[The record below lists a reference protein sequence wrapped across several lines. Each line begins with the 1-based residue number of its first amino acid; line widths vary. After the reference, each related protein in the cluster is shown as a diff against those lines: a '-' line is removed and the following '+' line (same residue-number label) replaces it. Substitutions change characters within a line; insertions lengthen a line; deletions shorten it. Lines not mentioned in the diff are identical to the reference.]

1 MLIVPWVLLEFN
13 ICFSGLAFKVRL
25 LLNVACAFLPA
36 LLPAAGIAE
45 FQSDTSSFSG
55 EVAATC
61 AFSDLESTINLANT
75 IVYTDVPRL
84 QSSYRTFYVVSNV
97 EVKVAVEYEI
107 IAEPA
112 GFAGEYRWLYFRQK
126 IGGVGQSNQYLKV
139 PNVQAAPLVI
149 GDTPGTATMNVGMFV
164 QPTSVPGDYEYRVT
178 FTCLL

>member
-1 MLIVPWVLLEFN
+1 MIVPCILLEFN
-13 ICFSGLAFKVRL
+13 ICFSGLASKGRL
-25 LLNVACAFLPA
+25 FLCVASALLPV

-45 FQSDTSSFSG
+45 FQTDTSSFSG

-61 AFSDLESTINLANT
+61 AFSDLESSINLANT

-97 EVKVAVEYEI
+97 QVKVAVEYEI
-107 IAEPA
+107 VAEPA
-112 GFAGEYRWLYFRQK
+112 GFVADYRWLYFRQK
-126 IGGVGQSNQYLKV
+126 IGGVSQSSQYLKV